1 MTVQDRMA
9 RHPQMRA
16 STLAY
21 LQKRDATTA
30 QLQREIREQAEA
42 DRAVNSYRHDIGYQP
57 GARPIDLVIHYAA
70 KLKRLALA
78 GRV

>member
-21 LQKRDATTA
+21 FQKRDALTA

-42 DRAVNSYRHDIGYQP
+42 DRAVNSFRDDVNWKHGPNALLLIAG
-57 GARPIDLVIHYAA
+57 
-70 KLKRLALA
+70 KLKVLAARL
-78 GRV
+78 VQ

>member
-1 MTVQDRMA
+1 MTIETRLT

-30 QLQREIREQAEA
+30 QLQREIRAKAEA
-42 DRAVNSYRHDIGYQP
+42 D
-57 GARPIDLVIHYAA
+57 ARGPNPILIIAG
-70 KLKRLALA
+70 KLKVLAARL
-78 GRV
+78 VN

>member
-1 MTVQDRMA
+1 MTVQDRLQ

-21 LQKRDATTA
+21 LQKRDALLA

-42 DRAVNSYRHDIGYQP
+42 DRAGYTR
-57 GARPIDLVIHYAA
+57 RPSMSETLLRRSVRAFSEFVSQI
-70 KLKRLALA
+70 RTQ
-78 GRV
+78 

>member
-30 QLQREIREQAEA
+30 KLQAEIRAKAEA
-42 DRAVNSYRHDIGYQP
+42 DAKVNDFRDSEDWKRGDNVLLLITG
-57 GARPIDLVIHYAA
+57 
-70 KLKRLALA
+70 KLKVLAARL
-78 GRV
+78 VQ

>member
-1 MTVQDRMA
+1 MTVQDRLQ

-21 LQKRDATTA
+21 LQKRDALLA

-42 DRAVNSYRHDIGYQP
+42 DRAVNEYRDDVDWKRGPNALLLIAG
-57 GARPIDLVIHYAA
+57 
-70 KLKRLALA
+70 KLKVLAARL
-78 GRV
+78 VQ

>member
-21 LQKRDATTA
+21 LQKRDDMTSR
-30 QLQREIREQAEA
+30 LQREIREQAEA
-42 DRAVNSYRHDIGYQP
+42 DRAVNEYRNSEDWKRGPNALLLIAG
-57 GARPIDLVIHYAA
+57 
-70 KLKRLALA
+70 KLKVLAARL
-78 GRV
+78 VN

>member
-21 LQKRDATTA
+21 LQKRDALLA

-42 DRAVNSYRHDIGYQP
+42 DRAVNSFRDDVDWKRGP
-57 GARPIDLVIHYAA
+57 NPILIFAG
-70 KLKRLALA
+70 KLKVLALRA
-78 GRV
+78 KELVN

>member
-21 LQKRDATTA
+21 LQKRDALLA

-42 DRAVNSYRHDIGYQP
+42 DRAVNEYREPEDWKRGPNALLLIAG
-57 GARPIDLVIHYAA
+57 
-70 KLKRLALA
+70 KLKVLAARL
-78 GRV
+78 VN

>member
-21 LQKRDATTA
+21 LQKRDALLA

-42 DRAVNSYRHDIGYQP
+42 DRAVNEYRDDVDWKRGPNALLLIAG
-57 GARPIDLVIHYAA
+57 
-70 KLKRLALA
+70 KLKVLAARL
-78 GRV
+78 VQ

>member
-1 MTVQDRMA
+1 MSIESRIQ

-21 LQKRDATTA
+21 LQKRDALLA

-42 DRAVNSYRHDIGYQP
+42 DRAVNEYRDDVDWKRGP
-57 GARPIDLVIHYAA
+57 NALLVIAG
-70 KLKRLALA
+70 KLKVLAARL
-78 GRV
+78 VQ

>member
-1 MTVQDRMA
+1 MTVQDRLQ

-21 LQKRDATTA
+21 LQKRDALLA

-42 DRAVNSYRHDIGYQP
+42 DRAVNEYRESEDWKRGPNALLLIAG
-57 GARPIDLVIHYAA
+57 
-70 KLKRLALA
+70 KLKVLAARL
-78 GRV
+78 VQ